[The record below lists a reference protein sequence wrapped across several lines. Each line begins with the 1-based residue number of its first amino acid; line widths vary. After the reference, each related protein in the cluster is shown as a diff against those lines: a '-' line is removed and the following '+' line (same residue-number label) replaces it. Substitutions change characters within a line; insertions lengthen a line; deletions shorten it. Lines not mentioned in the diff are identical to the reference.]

1 MIKLLLDLLPYQE
14 KAVDK
19 LLKYK
24 IGACYMEMGTGKT
37 LIALTLIKNR
47 YDRKK
52 INHCIWL
59 CPFSITEET
68 KKNIKS
74 TAIMPENFLT
84 ICGIES
90 LSSSQKTFSKIIK
103 IMKSKECYLIIDESL
118 LVKNP
123 YALRTI
129 NITRLSTLAEYKMI
143 LNGTPISKNAADLFS
158 QWFLLDWRVLGYQ
171 SYWSFAANH
180 LEFDE
185 KFQYKIRRVL
195 NVDYLIDKI
204 SPFTYEIKKED
215 VLKDLP
221 KKIYLGYT
229 FDLTYEQ
236 EEHYEYVKDMF
247 LSEELLYKTEYDDN
261 IIFRLFN
268 ALQQVTSG
276 RKIISKATEPIRYEP
291 FYNGED
297 NPRIQALINIIM
309 QIPED
314 DKIIIWCKYT
324 HEIYEIYDVLK
335 ARGYNSVIYNGEMSK
350 KKRDISLENFRTSA
364 KFILINKGCGAFGL
378 NLQFCH
384 YMIFYSN
391 DFNYATRAQA
401 EDRVHRLGQSHDVVI
416 YDLYASCKIDQRIQM
431 NLEDKESLLYQFCLQ
446 LKNKKDIKH
455 WLDGLDDK

>member
-74 TAIMPENFLT
+74 TAIIPENFLT
-84 ICGIES
+84 VCGIES

-103 IMKSKECYLIIDESL
+103 IMKSKKCYLIVDESL

-158 QWFLLDWRVLGYQ
+158 QWYLLDWRVLGYQ

-185 KFQYKIRRVL
+185 KFKYKIRRVL

-236 EEHYEYVKDMF
+236 DEHYEYVKDMF
-247 LSEELLYKTEYDDN
+247 LSEELLYRTEYDDN

-309 QIPED
+309 QIPEE
-314 DKIIIWCKYT
+314 DKIIIWCKYS

-350 KKRDISLENFRTSA
+350 KKRDITLENFRTTA

-401 EDRVHRLGQSHDVVI
+401 EDRVHRLGQIHDVVI
-416 YDLYASCKIDQRIQM
+416 YDLYASSKIDQRIQM